1 MKGRVLVIAGSDSG
15 GGAGIQADIK
25 TITCMGGFAMTA
37 IAALTAQNTL
47 GVQGILP
54 VPPDFV
60 RLQIDTVMNDL
71 GADAIKIGMLGDLA
85 VIETVAEAIKFWRQK
100 GPLPVVLDPVMIAK
114 GGDRLLPDHARQA
127 LIDHLV
133 PLATV
138 ITPNLPEAAALTG
151 LMVKT
156 PDDRRMAARALMA
169 CGAQAVLMKGGH
181 DAGDH
186 LIDLLITPDGESIF
200 EGRRYHTRHT
210 HGTGCT
216 MSSAIAAG
224 LAQAI
229 SLDQAVGNAHAF
241 VAQAIA
247 TAPGFGQGHGPL
259 NHSLLY
265 PVQAA

>member
-114 GGDRLLPDHARQA
+114 GGDRLLPDHAR
-127 LIDHLV
+127 LSSTRPVRRRPSGPWPPFDDHQV
-133 PLATV
+133 
-138 ITPNLPEAAALTG
+138 
-151 LMVKT
+151 
-156 PDDRRMAARALMA
+156 
-169 CGAQAVLMKGGH
+169 
-181 DAGDH
+181 
-186 LIDLLITPDGESIF
+186 F
-200 EGRRYHTRHT
+200 
-210 HGTGCT
+210 
-216 MSSAIAAG
+216 
-224 LAQAI
+224 
-229 SLDQAVGNAHAF
+229 
-241 VAQAIA
+241 
-247 TAPGFGQGHGPL
+247 
-259 NHSLLY
+259 
-265 PVQAA
+265 